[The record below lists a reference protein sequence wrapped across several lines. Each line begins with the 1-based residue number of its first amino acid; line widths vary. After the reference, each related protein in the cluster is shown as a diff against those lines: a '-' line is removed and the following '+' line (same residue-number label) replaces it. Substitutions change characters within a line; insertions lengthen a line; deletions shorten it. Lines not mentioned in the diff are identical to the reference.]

1 MAYRNQNYMT
11 NRKIKE
17 EVDKNQKEY
26 QVPQN
31 EIPFEP
37 VLYYFKSFGDNQ
49 GNELWGEGTVETTGV
64 ETNNYTEVKIK
75 TNSTDSNF
83 IGQKVFIISNAN
95 PDGTTLYPLYSDAG
109 TTAMN
114 IYVKISTSAITDE
127 EPFVPITYQFISFGD
142 NQGETKWGEGTVN
155 TTGVEN
161 NGYTEVEVKTN
172 STDQEFVG
180 QKFFIISSANPDGT
194 TLYPLYTDAGTTSA
208 NIYVKINTIENVEG

>member
-1 MAYRNQNYMT
+1 MAYRNQNYIT

-17 EVDKNQKEY
+17 EVDKNQKGYSEE
-26 QVPQN
+26 VI
-31 EIPFEP
+31 EEFEP
-37 VLYYFKSFGDNQ
+37 QTYYFQSYDDAQ
-49 GNELWGEGTVETTGV
+49 GTTLWGSGTVQTTGV
-64 ETNNYTEVKIK
+64 EENNFTQVKIL
-75 TNSTDSNF
+75 TNDTNASF
-83 IGQKVFIISNAN
+83 INQTVFVASSAIA
-95 PDGTTLYPLYSDAG
+95 DATTLYPLYSDAG

-114 IYVKISTSAITDE
+114 IYVKISTSVITDE

-142 NQGETKWGEGTVN
+142 DQGETKWGEGTVN

-172 STDQEFVG
+172 STDQKFVG